1 MASQLQL
8 RRGTTAQHGPFIG
21 APGEV
26 TVNTD
31 TKTVVVHDGT
41 TAGGFPLSRDNLNV
55 RNFGVI
61 GDGVTDDTV
70 AFTNALRAF
79 FNGGQLHLDL
89 NGLNI
94 AISSN
99 IVIRFGTDGFNNVT
113 SLGRRIHNGR
123 LLWIGAS
130 NAGTMLD
137 IGTNISVVAD
147 AALRSFTFENVQFN
161 AGTNS
166 KNLVRVFNFYVLTFA
181 SCQFLNFNN
190 GVAVFLPSN
199 DDSNNYTDDNGA
211 CFYDCRWAC
220 LPSGSNFT
228 GTPILAYCGDLV
240 VSRGFAE
247 WCGPFDFHIGHIL
260 IEGFHWSFGNV
271 SVEMRLAAIF
281 RDPRQIQ
288 VLNCD
293 NDNCGLL
300 FTTAGFA
307 ANTTQG
313 AATNIRNIVV
323 SGNKYGVKDVPAGNG
338 VITFEFTNAGTS
350 LRNSYIGGNGCDA
363 VGVAAPVSFLRVKT
377 SGSGTLNLASGFYQ
391 FVEAFDVIAG
401 DKDFGAAALGAS
413 DFTTYIGTDNLI
425 IRNVDT
431 NKLKTADGAVGLPSI
446 TFTGDVNTGI
456 FHPATDTI
464 AFATNGVEKMRID
477 AGGVETTSNF
487 SGNRLIAGEGT
498 AIAPSITFTGDG
510 DTGIFHPTP
519 NTMAFAANGV
529 EKMRIEASGA
539 ETTGNFTGNRLVAGD
554 GTAIAPSI
562 TFTGD
567 GNTGI
572 FHPLEATIA
581 FCENGVEV
589 MRIND
594 LGDFMVNTVVP
605 VNATTGTA
613 DGFTVLNNG
622 QTHLSRNNSI
632 SLFLR
637 RRLVDGRVAEFY
649 RDTTAVGGISVT
661 ATAASFNTSSDYRL
675 KENCAP
681 LTGGLATVGQLSPCE
696 FTWKSDG
703 SIGRGFIAHELQ
715 AVVPEAVS
723 GEKDVVDEN
732 GRPQYQGVDAAK
744 LVPYLVAAVQEL
756 SAKVAALEARE

>member
-21 APGEV
+21 DPGEV

-510 DTGIFHPTP
+510 
-519 NTMAFAANGV
+519 
-529 EKMRIEASGA
+529 
-539 ETTGNFTGNRLVAGD
+539 
-554 GTAIAPSI
+554 
-562 TFTGD
+562 
-567 GNTGI
+567 NTGI